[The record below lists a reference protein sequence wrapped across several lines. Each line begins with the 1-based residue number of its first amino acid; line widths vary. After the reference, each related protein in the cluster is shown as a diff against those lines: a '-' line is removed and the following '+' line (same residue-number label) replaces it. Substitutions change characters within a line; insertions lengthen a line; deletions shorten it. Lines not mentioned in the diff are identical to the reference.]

1 MRIAKI
7 TGQGLRWIA
16 ALVLVLWGCI
26 VAEHSVVTHARRETV
41 NVLVQLQQ
49 MRGGRSIP
57 VSQPLTRPV
66 LGNNPEAKP
75 VIG

>member
-1 MRIAKI
+1 MRLAEI

-26 VAEHSVVTHARRETV
+26 VAEHSVVKHARTETAI
-41 NVLVQLQQ
+41 VLAKLRQ
-49 MRGGRSIP
+49 MRDGGRSIP
-57 VSQPLTRPV
+57 VSQPLTRPM
-66 LGNNPEAKP
+66 PEAKP